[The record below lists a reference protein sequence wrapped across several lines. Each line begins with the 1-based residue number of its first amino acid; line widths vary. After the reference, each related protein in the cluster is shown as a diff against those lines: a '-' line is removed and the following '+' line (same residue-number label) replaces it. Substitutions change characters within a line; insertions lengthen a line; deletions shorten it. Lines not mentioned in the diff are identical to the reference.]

1 MKQHKRNGKRM
12 AVVGAV
18 SAAAVFT
25 IGAGTS
31 IALNA
36 LAVQVPFLP
45 AVGQTTAQ
53 ACDSDGVT
61 TSFTYGN
68 SSNNGVKV
76 TGVTVSSINA
86 NCSLATV
93 EFVNSNS
100 IVSAYSA
107 SVGSGSAAMSTNIFT
122 NEFNDVRVVL
132 SP

>member
-1 MKQHKRNGKRM
+1 MEQQTRNRRRV
-12 AVVGAV
+12 AVVAAA
-18 SAAAVFT
+18 SAAVVVT
-25 IGAGTS
+25 VGAGTA
-31 IALNA
+31 IGLNA
-36 LAVQVPFLP
+36 LSVEVPFLP

-53 ACDSDGVT
+53 ACDNDGVT

-76 TGVTVSSINA
+76 TGVSVSSINA
-86 NCSLATV
+86 NCALATV
-93 EFVNSNS
+93 EFVNSNA

-107 SVGSGSAAMSTNIFT
+107 SVGSGSATMATNIFT